1 MPYRW
6 KKKIDVDEA
15 IVVIMN
21 TLEKS
26 GSLPNWLV
34 GTVRG
39 AISDSDPAMGRYFF
53 EQLKKHA
60 PKAFKYFEEDSTK
73 I

>member
-21 TLEKS
+21 SLDKS

-34 GTVRG
+34 STVKG
-39 AISDSDPAMGRYFF
+39 AIADSDPAMARYFF
-53 EQLKKHA
+53 EQVKKHV
-60 PKAFKYFEEDSTK
+60 PKAFHHFEEDSTK